1 MGRSLRTCSAGGQV
15 FAGSRH
21 KMWPRR
27 RCVAAKRKLVQER
40 SIQVKVRKLQRL
52 VPGGSGLPADHLFT
66 RTADYI
72 LFLKMK
78 LGVLQAL
85 SKMYQL

>member
-1 MGRSLRTCSAGGQV
+1 MGSAGGQA
-15 FAGSRH
+15 FAGSRR
-21 KMWPRR
+21 KVWRR
-27 RCVAAKRKLVQER
+27 RHCVAAKRKLVPGK
-40 SIQVKVRKLQRL
+40 SIQVKVKKLQRL
-52 VPGGSGLPADHLFT
+52 VPGGSGLPADRLFT

-85 SKMYQL
+85 SKMYKL